1 MRLILALITF
11 CLSVTNAFA
20 GTESPFSFAA
30 TLRLF
35 WGLLIVLGVLLVV
48 YALAKKK
55 LSFLSAGNGKGAI
68 TIIEMRHL
76 MPRKSLCL
84 IKVRG
89 QEYLLGLGNDQ
100 INLIAA
106 IKPSPRLPISTT
118 DNKNFATT
126 LAAAA
131 SDQGVLEDD
140 STH

>member
-1 MRLILALITF
+1 MRLLLSFIIF
-11 CLSVTNAFA
+11 CLSVTSALA
-20 GTESPFSFAA
+20 GTGSPFSLSA
-30 TLRLF
+30 TFRLF

-48 YALAKKK
+48 YALVKRK
-55 LSFLSAGNGKGAI
+55 LPFLNGSGSKGAI

-84 IKVRG
+84 VKVRG
-89 QEYLLGLGNDQ
+89 REYLLGLGNDQ

-106 IKPSPRLPISTT
+106 IDSSLPPATLPA
-118 DNKNFATT
+118 DDRNFAAA

-131 SDQGVLEDD
+131 ADTDE

>member
-1 MRLILALITF
+1 MRLILALIIS
-11 CLSVTNAFA
+11 CLSATSAFA
-20 GTESPFSFAA
+20 GTESPISFSAS
-30 TLRLF
+30 LRLF
-35 WGLLIVLGVLLVV
+35 WGLLIVFGVLLVV

-55 LSFLSAGNGKGAI
+55 LSFLNPGNGKGAI
-68 TIIEMRHL
+68 SIIEMRHL

-106 IKPSPRLPISTT
+106 IKPSQPLPIEPV

-126 LAAAA
+126 LAATAA
-131 SDQGVLEDD
+131 DKGVLEDD